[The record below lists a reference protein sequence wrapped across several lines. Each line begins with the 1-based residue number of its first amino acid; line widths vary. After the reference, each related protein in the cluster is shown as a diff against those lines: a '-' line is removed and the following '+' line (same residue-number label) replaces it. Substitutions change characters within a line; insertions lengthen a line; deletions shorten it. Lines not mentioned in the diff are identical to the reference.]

1 MFAVNIPGNTKY
13 ILHVIREFRMRQLE
27 EPERRAAKWIL
38 YDDRVQKLCD
48 SFNRQTNVVNF
59 WKKVAN
65 VC

>member
-1 MFAVNIPGNTKY
+1 MEALKKEHK
-13 ILHVIREFRMRQLE
+13 LIRMQLGRMWQLE
-27 EPERRAAKWIL
+27 EPERRAANWIR

-59 WKKVAN
+59 LKAVAN